1 MYSYKLICEKKS
13 LITKHQ
19 ISAFEEKLPTDQF
32 IRIHR
37 SYIISISKIVAFNS
51 TEIDIADRQLP
62 IGRSYK
68 NQVLKI
74 LNISEGSI

>member
-1 MYSYKLICEKKS
+1 MTKISSIIEALKDYVKVICEKKS

-32 IRIHR
+32 IRIQR

-51 TEIDIADRQLP
+51 AEIDIAD
-62 IGRSYK
+62 
-68 NQVLKI
+68 
-74 LNISEGSI
+74 